1 MDHGDARAHRPLP
14 HHELSASGGSVEHF
28 NDEAGAVWVQRM
40 TTTYPAAVW
49 LNPVP
54 EQYWSYTGSIGVV
67 RQLMQDRMY
76 PLTLAGLDQAMRTL
90 SRKS

>member
-1 MDHGDARAHRPLP
+1 
-14 HHELSASGGSVEHF
+14 
-28 NDEAGAVWVQRM
+28 M

-54 EQYWSYTGSIGVV
+54 EQYWGYTASIQVV
-67 RQLMQDRMY
+67 RQLVRDRMY
-76 PLTLAGLDQAMRTL
+76 PLTLDGLDEAMRTL